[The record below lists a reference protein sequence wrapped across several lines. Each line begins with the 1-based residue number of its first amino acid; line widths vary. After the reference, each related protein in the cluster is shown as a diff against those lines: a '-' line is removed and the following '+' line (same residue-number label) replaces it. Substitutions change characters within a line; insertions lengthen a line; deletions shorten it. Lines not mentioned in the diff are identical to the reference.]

1 MIVVLMLILNSSQYV
16 AINKDKIKL
25 IVCSQ
30 SSTSVELF
38 LFQVRLILNELECVA
53 NSLY

>member
-1 MIVVLMLILNSSQYV
+1 MIVVLMLTQSLSQFV
-16 AINKDKIKL
+16 VINTEKIKL